1 MINYGYP
8 EVFTDEGVNMQLLMT
23 DGTVTVSGDN
33 YTITGMT
40 VAITNSMIEAESFEL
55 NQSICS
61 NDQLLFGSC
70 ESASITFVLHDTT
83 IGLKNKVLKTYL
95 IPDNKASRM
104 LQLGVFKVVGDDMS
118 ADRRKRTIT
127 AYDALYDIINA
138 DVTAWYNVELPLAT
152 STKTLSQFRAD
163 FLSNFSITAESTTLV
178 NDSIIITRTIEPETL
193 SGADVI
199 KAICELNGVFG
210 MITNEGK
217 FRFLELQAD
226 IDTPGLFPR
235 NTLYP
240 ANDLYPEDINRDA
253 VVEQSRYIDVQF
265 EDYQAQSI
273 TQLVMRTDDND
284 VGVTVGTSG
293 NTYTITGNFLV
304 YGYNNTVLTTVATNI
319 LSKITNRYYTPC
331 TVNAIGNPVREVG
344 DPLRI
349 ETKYRSVLMYMLERR
364 LSGIQALRDTY
375 TAQGEQ
381 YYSEQLNSVS
391 TQLKQKVD
399 KDSIV
404 IDLDGH
410 MNNTITI
417 KPDSITFGSNG
428 ALIVNTDNFTLDAD
442 GNATFSGDIS
452 GASISAGN
460 HIEAYENAQEYCR
473 LDSGGVTI
481 KDGSYNGSVSAD
493 KIIISYGNSS
503 YITLDVDHGITV
515 TSPYHTIDIDSID
528 GEIRIDGKRVLTTD
542 DLPT

>member
-1 MINYGYP
+1 MIDYAYP
-8 EVFTDEGVNMQLLMT
+8 DIFLQDAVTKDLLIT
-23 DGTVTVSGDN
+23 DGTVTVSDDD
-33 YTITGMT
+33 YTVTGQT
-40 VAITNSMIEAESFEL
+40 VLITNDLLDEGAFEL
-55 NQSICS
+55 KQSIS
-61 NDQLLFGSC
+61 SGTQLQFGSC
-70 ESASITFVLHDTT
+70 ESASVSFVIHDLTQILKGKT
-83 IGLKNKVLKTYL
+83 IKIYL
-95 IPDNKASRM
+95 IPNHEASKM
-104 LQLGVFKVVGDDMS
+104 LQIGVFKVYEDELS
-118 ADRRKRTIT
+118 ADRTRRTIT

-138 DVTAWYNVELPLAT
+138 DVTAWYNTELPLAT

-163 FLSNFSITAESTTLV
+163 FLSNFGITAESTTLV
-178 NDSIIITRTIEPETL
+178 NDSIVITRTIEPETL

-240 ANDLYPEDINRDA
+240 ANDLYPEDIDRDA

-381 YYSEQLNSVS
+381 YCSEQLNSVS

-417 KPDSITFGSNG
+417 KPESITFGSNG
-428 ALIVNTDNFTLDAD
+428 ALIVNTDNFTLDAN

-460 HIEAYENAQEYCR
+460 HIEAYDNAQEYCR

-481 KDGSYNGSVSAD
+481 KEGSYNGSVGAD
-493 KIIISYGNSS
+493 KIRISYGNSS

-515 TSPYHTIDIDSID
+515 TSPYHTIEIDSID